1 MTLIE
6 RLQIRLRKFVTT
18 FETTELQDYI
28 DSAKNQ
34 YGLAEGKD
42 DEIILSLA
50 LCSCYLALA
59 TDSATYF
66 KYTQGTESVDKS
78 MTPKMFMELY
88 QTLWDTI
95 KDQFDGKPILFQI
108 KKVDPSESEE
118 A

>member
-1 MTLIE
+1 MLID
-6 RLQIRLRKFVTT
+6 RLRIRLRKFVTA
-18 FETTELQDYI
+18 FEAPELQDYI

-34 YGLAEGKD
+34 YTLAEGKD
-42 DEIILSLA
+42 DEIILKLA

-59 TDSATYF
+59 TDTATYF

-88 QTLWDTI
+88 QMLWDTI
-95 KDQFDGKPILFQI
+95 KDQFDGKPVLFQI